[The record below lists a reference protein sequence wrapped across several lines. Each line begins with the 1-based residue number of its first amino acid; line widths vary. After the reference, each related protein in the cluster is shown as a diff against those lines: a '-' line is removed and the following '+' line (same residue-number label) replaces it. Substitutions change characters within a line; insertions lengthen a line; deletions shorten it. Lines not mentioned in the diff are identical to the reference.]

1 MVSDYEKRLQN
12 LQKILGGI
20 PTQVKKDTQ
29 SEKRIP
35 IKLSIKRDILA
46 KQKQRCGNRKCRKTF
61 GRAIEFHHKNFKKN
75 DNRPSNIIALCPTCH
90 REIHMKKRVREA
102 TKTTNKKS
110 KKVSSDFAEQYNKQ
124 IQNIFR

>member
-1 MVSDYEKRLQN
+1 MVRDYEKRLQN

-29 SEKRIP
+29 AEKRVP

-46 KQKQRCGNRKCRKTF
+46 RQKQRCGRCGKLF
-61 GRAIEFHHKNFKKN
+61 GRAIDFHHKNFKKN

-90 REIHMKKRVREA
+90 REIHIKQRVKEA

-110 KKVSSDFAEQYNKQ
+110 KKVSSNFAEQYNKQ

>member
-20 PTQVKKDTQ
+20 RTQVKKDTQ
-29 SEKRIP
+29 AEKRVA
-35 IKLSIKRDILA
+35 IKTSIKNDIKA
-46 KQKQRCGNRKCRKTF
+46 KQKQRCAKCGTLF

-90 REIHMKKRVREA
+90 KEIHMKKRVREA

-124 IQNIFR
+124 LQSIFR